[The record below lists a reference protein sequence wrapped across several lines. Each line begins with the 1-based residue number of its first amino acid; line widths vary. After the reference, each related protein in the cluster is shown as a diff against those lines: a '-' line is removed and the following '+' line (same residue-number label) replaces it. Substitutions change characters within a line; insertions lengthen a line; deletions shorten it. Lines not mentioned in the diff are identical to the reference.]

1 MQERKRATEREVRR
15 KHEQL
20 HQAAK
25 LHSLLSSMCIEI
37 FLSLSKLISFI
48 QISVPELWVP
58 EDVCEIRNNP
68 HFPNFWPH
76 GCNVIIVIR
85 VPLPARGPGEVSL
98 WLCTA

>member
-1 MQERKRATEREVRR
+1 MSNFIRQQNCILCYPQCA
-15 KHEQL
+15 L
-20 HQAAK
+20 K
-25 LHSLLSSMCIEI
+25 L

-68 HFPNFWPH
+68 HFSKFWPH